1 MKTIFESNRILFNE
15 VSLELIDDYLKMVND
30 HEKVNKYFCF
40 NREYFT
46 KADETTWVQ
55 TAIKEKKLV
64 FSMVDKQTK
73 SFIGNIELMH
83 PEKKEA
89 ELGIAITGKMQ
100 DLGFGTEAITTL
112 LEYGFT
118 KLGFT
123 RIYLRTHPQ
132 NARAIHVYLKC
143 GFTEYNR
150 TSDTVFME
158 KYAN

>member
-100 DLGFGTEAITTL
+100 DL
-112 LEYGFT
+112 
-118 KLGFT
+118 
-123 RIYLRTHPQ
+123 
-132 NARAIHVYLKC
+132 
-143 GFTEYNR
+143 
-150 TSDTVFME
+150 
-158 KYAN
+158 